1 MNFLRQ
7 VVGIDVAKNELVC
20 TFGVITSN
28 FNIEL
33 KGSASFKNC
42 MSGFD
47 KLNKWASKLLLENSD
62 LYFVM
67 EATGVYHQQIAY
79 WLHKRSFKV
88 VIVLPNKISNFAK
101 TLDIK
106 TVTDKTASEAITR
119 FGLSRAMDSWQPP
132 LEIYRNI
139 KQLTRE
145 REQIVAERTVIKNQI
160 HAEKAEAF
168 PNNKTLDRL
177 NERIKLLNKQEEQVK
192 KEVEDLVANNEE
204 VKKSV
209 ERMITIPG
217 IGRLTAVVVL
227 AETNG
232 FEMIRNKK
240 QLSSYAGFD
249 IKEKTS
255 GTSVKGKPKI
265 SKKGNR
271 YVRKA
276 MHFPSLSAIKHCPAH
291 KETYHRLLGRHGI
304 KMKAL
309 VCIQR
314 KLLELMYILFK
325 TKSTFDADYEEKRK
339 ALPQI
344 ATEPSNLAYS

>member
-1 MNFLRQ
+1 
-7 VVGIDVAKNELVC
+7 
-20 TFGVITSN
+20 
-28 FNIEL
+28 
-33 KGSASFKNC
+33 

-47 KLNKWASKLLLENSD
+47 KLNKWASKLSLENSD

-209 ERMITIPG
+209 ERMITH
-217 IGRLTAVVVL
+217 
-227 AETNG
+227 
-232 FEMIRNKK
+232 
-240 QLSSYAGFD
+240 AGFD

-344 ATEPSNLAYS
+344 ATEPSNLAFS